1 MTRTVILQAMGLAPP
16 NEHDGCRT
24 YFTAQ
29 AQDMAE
35 LAAAGTPPVVLLSD
49 GGCTSQ
55 RKLQLAVAN
64 GAVAVLITL
73 SNLTASVDL
82 AWCVRRVESHDE
94 LYVWWACSRNVQEH
108 QTAVSSHSSEGTE
121 TLT

>member
-1 MTRTVILQAMGLAPP
+1 MLDEHGKILQGQGLAPP

-29 AQDMAE
+29 AEDLAE

-49 GGCTSQ
+49 GGCTTQ

-73 SNLTASVDL
+73 GNLTASVDL
-82 AWCVRRVESHDE
+82 AWCVRRVESE
-94 LYVWWACSRNVQEH
+94 RRTVCSVGLS
-108 QTAVSSHSSEGTE
+108 VC
-121 TLT
+121 L